1 MVSIIKIVKPIF
13 WDEHDPPVMVGE
25 WDGKHGLGPW
35 GLSCKLSNNYP
46 MGGPKDSNHYSMDGL
61 GKNFTGKT
69 QYLMVKTM
77 VYCKFSLNQS
87 VWNYGLWYLLL
98 Y

>member
-46 MGGPKDSNHYSMDGL
+46 MGAQRTPITIQWIGL
-61 GKNFTGKT
+61 GKILQENPIFNGK
-69 QYLMVKTM
+69 
-77 VYCKFSLNQS
+77 N
-87 VWNYGLWYLLL
+87 NGLL
-98 Y
+98 